1 LAIAFLVKLY
11 YKTCKKNYQKEF
23 YSYLKV
29 NEDYFSFMNQV
40 FGNRLSM
47 KNVDQ
52 FLDMPLAMDLIHEC
66 FSKGDNLLLVILN
79 LGDDDDQDEESSFES
94 SSS

>member
-1 LAIAFLVKLY
+1 
-11 YKTCKKNYQKEF
+11 
-23 YSYLKV
+23 
-29 NEDYFSFMNQV
+29 
-40 FGNRLSM
+40 M